1 MKTIYLASKSPR
13 RKELLRQVG
22 IAFELLPLRH
32 LPHERRD
39 VDETPLQGE
48 AALDYVLRIARL
60 KAQAAVRIMVTRHLQ
75 QRLIL
80 AADTTVV
87 LDGAILGTPTDTDDA
102 VSMLK
107 RLSGQTH
114 EVLTAIAVASS
125 KDLQCATSSS
135 AVTFRPLNEK
145 EIRQYVATGEP
156 LDKAGA
162 YAIQGRAAAFIS
174 HLSGSYSGVMGLP
187 LYETVRLLQV
197 FETPTL

>member
-22 IAFELLPLRH
+22 IAFELLPLRV
-32 LPHERRD
+32 LPHDRRD
-39 VDETPLQGE
+39 VDETPLQDE
-48 AALDYVLRIARL
+48 AALDYVRRIAHL

-75 QRLIL
+75 RRLVL

-87 LDGAILGTPTDTDDA
+87 LHGAILGKPADAADA
-102 VSMLK
+102 VNMLK

-114 EVLTAIAVASS
+114 EVHTAIAVANS
-125 KDLQCATSSS
+125 KDVQSAVSSS
-135 AVTFRPLNEK
+135 TVTFRQLDEK

-187 LYETVRLLQV
+187 LYETVRLLQD
-197 FETPTL
+197 FETPAL